1 MFYRDELNRLLKD
14 EKNIVNRMY
23 INEIDLQLRKYE
35 AVLRKSAAD
44 SNYYQAIAEALT
56 VFTSH
61 LENPKYHYNKTTK
74 NGFKRYSPLLSSLYI
89 DDFISSL
96 LKQHDIIKHKGVSW
110 GRKSFTMDFR
120 LAPKSFDTMEKELSF
135 SSKMS
140 PVFLQLVQ
148 TLDTQFRLT
157 GKKLFQKCQL
167 TLPLITFN
175 IYKNLLE
182 EDLIKLEYYAKKA
195 KETFKN
201 SKMVV
206 ICETI
211 DPNISFDFKQSAI
224 DVVFILR
231 QQKTQKKLNFV
242 HADVIRSINEHIKE
256 YLYDCPDDN
265 VIYEKTGILK

>member
-175 IYKNLLE
+175 IYKN
-182 EDLIKLEYYAKKA
+182 
-195 KETFKN
+195 FKN